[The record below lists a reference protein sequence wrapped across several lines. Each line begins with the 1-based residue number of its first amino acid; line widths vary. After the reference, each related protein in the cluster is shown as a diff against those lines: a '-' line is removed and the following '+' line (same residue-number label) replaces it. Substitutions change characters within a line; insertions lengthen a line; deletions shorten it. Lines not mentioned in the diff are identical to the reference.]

1 MHSLRNLSLKQLQAV
16 AAIARHG
23 TITKAAEE
31 LRVTPAALTLRIK
44 QFESEAGCAL
54 FDRTSGGLLITDAG
68 REVLSAVDSIQ
79 TIIETCAERLNA
91 AKGMIGG
98 HVAIGVVSTAKYYAP
113 RAIAAFAKANPTIE
127 IRLSVGNR
135 ENTIKL
141 LRDRDVDIAI
151 MGRPPKDFGVE
162 AQPFGKHP
170 FVFIASPGH
179 HLARRKDLTRKDL
192 MGESFLVREG
202 GSGTRN
208 IFEQFTGEAAPKR
221 PQFSVE
227 IGSNE
232 TIKQAVMA
240 ELGVALISAHTIA
253 TEVETGRLV
262 ILDVRGFPIWRQW
275 FAVRRADKTFT
286 LPAKA
291 FWNFMVTEGEKWIP
305 RLRSRKLHAP
315 GSLR

>member
-16 AAIARHG
+16 AAVARHG
-23 TITKAAEE
+23 TITKAAQE

-44 QFESEAGCAL
+44 QLESEAGCAL
-54 FDRTSGGLLITDAG
+54 FDRTPGGLLITDPG
-68 REVLSAVDSIQ
+68 REVLSAVNSIQ

-91 AKGMIGG
+91 AKGMTGG
-98 HVAIGVVSTAKYYAP
+98 HVTIGVVSTAKYYAP

-127 IRLSVGNR
+127 IRLAVGNR

-151 MGRPPKDFGVE
+151 MGRPPKDFAVE
-162 AQPFGKHP
+162 AEAFGKHP
-170 FVFIASPGH
+170 FVFISSPNNRLVGRKN
-179 HLARRKDLTRKDL
+179 LTKKDLQ
-192 MGESFLVREG
+192 GESFLVREG

-208 IFEQFTGEAAPKR
+208 IFEQFTGDAAPRR

-253 TEVETGRLV
+253 TEVAAGRLAV
-262 ILDVRGFPIWRQW
+262 LDVKGFPIWRQW

-291 FWNFMVTEGEKWIP
+291 FWSFMTKEGKNWLP
-305 RLRSRKLHAP
+305 
-315 GSLR
+315 